1 MEHIS
6 DIVRRVIAALEKDA
20 VIQTTGE
27 PDGRAYLTGGGS
39 MNCVIC
45 SEPIKPL
52 LDPTTGAVVWEHGN
66 NAEPIKE
73 GRCCDDCNRD
83 KVIPRRFE
91 DALGKGEAARELADA
106 VNKAE
111 ADAVTLPFNP
121 LKLL

>member
-1 MEHIS
+1 
-6 DIVRRVIAALEKDA
+6 
-20 VIQTTGE
+20 
-27 PDGRAYLTGGGS
+27 

-52 LDPTTGAVVWEHGN
+52 LDPTTGVVVWEHGN

-73 GRCCDDCNRD
+73 GRCCDDCNRE

-91 DALGKGEAARELADA
+91 DALGPAQTKAAHELADV

-111 ADAVTLPFNP
+111 AEWRAEQQERYDREWASLPDDP
-121 LKLL
+121 METER